1 MQITLPRRS
10 LKSLFNLFEYSS
22 KYRDDEMF
30 GDPMEAR
37 SHVGSIP
44 DAMLG
49 CISAVS
55 EVDEAE
61 ALPCVMPIS
70 PRRRD
75 LPPVAPRGV
84 CANNEMISRRDL
96 VLERWLEE
104 VLSLVCH

>member
-22 KYRDDEMF
+22 KYRNDEMF
-30 GDPMEAR
+30 VDPMEAR

-44 DAMLG
+44 DARLG
-49 CISAVS
+49 RISAVS

-61 ALPCVMPIS
+61 ALHCMMPKS

-75 LPPVAPRGV
+75 LPQLLQEV
-84 CANNEMISRRDL
+84 C
-96 VLERWLEE
+96 VLIMR
-104 VLSLVCH
+104 